1 MNNIRKFRE
10 SYGLTQSQV
19 AEKIGVSLDTVSRYE
34 TEKRE
39 PRASDLCQMA
49 KLFSC
54 SIDELL
60 GRSGT
65 HEASDVH
72 QETDL

>member
-34 TEKRE
+34 TGKRE
-39 PRASDLCQMA
+39 PRASDLMRMA
-49 KLFSC
+49 QLFGC
-54 SIDELL
+54 SID
-60 GRSGT
+60 
-65 HEASDVH
+65 
-72 QETDL
+72 DLVKSESTGEKS